1 MEIHLV
7 CRSAQNHIFILQ
19 ICCCSPRNSK
29 DHGTRWLV
37 IITCKIIIMINHY
50 FVHSSIA
57 IFRLMGLLAF
67 IVYKII
73 IIIIIIINFTRSRR
87 SEPQRARR
95 VDQKRSIIDYALHA
109 SCIPLGSFP
118 GCVGGAGYE
127 TSKVQ
132 CSYHHDSLVPRPLP
146 SPRVGRGLGTRL
158 PPRVQAR

>member
-1 MEIHLV
+1 
-7 CRSAQNHIFILQ
+7 
-19 ICCCSPRNSK
+19 
-29 DHGTRWLV
+29 
-37 IITCKIIIMINHY
+37 MINHY

-67 IVYKII
+67 IVYKI

-132 CSYHHDSLVPRPLP
+132 CSYHHECR
-146 SPRVGRGLGTRL
+146 LGSTTHTNHVLRSNVHAQISIFL
-158 PPRVQAR
+158 TWNTTMIVLILEVAFL